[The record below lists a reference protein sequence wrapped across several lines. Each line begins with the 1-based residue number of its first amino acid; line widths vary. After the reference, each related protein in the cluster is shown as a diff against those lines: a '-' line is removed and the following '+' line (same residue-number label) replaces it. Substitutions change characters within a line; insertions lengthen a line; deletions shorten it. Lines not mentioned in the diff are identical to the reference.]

1 MDGEYGSPYP
11 HYSWLAHSLSV
22 QPPRVFGVHEC
33 RHVAHHLVLTTSG
46 DADIV
51 RTSRGVGRAYHTTS
65 GAIGFFPGD
74 GHVHAMS
81 ITAVGGFVAYD
92 LSIPVWQ
99 MRAVCGAEGLQLT
112 HDLQAIPDFHDT
124 LMHACLL
131 RLAMRPDGHHVSEN
145 IGDEIAARQILLRLS
160 VISGNAAPDW
170 ARDES
175 VFTPVIIRQLV
186 ACIDAHLGMPFSL
199 ETLADTVRLSPGHFA
214 RKFRLSVGVSLN
226 RFVNGRRIAASFAL
240 LRADTS
246 PLSGIALALGFS
258 SQSHFTRLFSGRT
271 GISPHRF
278 RRLHRRMVG

>member
-22 QPPRVFGVHEC
+22 RPPRVFGVHEC

-74 GHVHAMS
+74 GHVHTMS
-81 ITAVGGFVAYD
+81 ITATGGFVAYD

-99 MRAVCGAEGLQLT
+99 MRAVYGAEGLQLT
-112 HDLQAIPDFHDT
+112 HDFQAIPDFHDT

-160 VISGNAAPDW
+160 VVSGNGAPDW

-186 ACIDAHLGMPFSL
+186 TCIDAHLGMPLSL
-199 ETLADTVRLSPGHFA
+199 ETMADTVRLSPGHFA

-246 PLSGIALALGFS
+246 PLSGVALALGFS
-258 SQSHFTRLFSGRT
+258 SQSHFTRLFSART

-278 RRLHRRMVG
+278 RRLCRRMVG